1 MKRLFLPVSLA
12 ILLLSSCQEEPSPV
26 STPTL
31 SENELNTLL
40 FTREEEKL
48 AHDVYT
54 YAFEKYGLV
63 IFQNIANSESQ
74 HTASILALMDFYQ
87 INDPLNG
94 NTSQGHFVDPV
105 IKALYVQLTS
115 RVDLS
120 LDEAIKAGLL
130 IEDMDIND
138 LEMGIAETSK
148 TAISGVYAKLKC
160 GSENHLR
167 SFYSQASLLGI
178 TYTPD
183 YISQAHFDS
192 IVNSPRTSC
201 QPS

>member
-12 ILLLSSCQEEPSPV
+12 VFLLSSCQEELTPV
-26 STPTL
+26 SNNTL
-31 SENELNTLL
+31 SQNELETLL

-48 AHDVYT
+48 AHDVYS
-54 YAFEKYGLV
+54 YAFEKYGRAM
-63 IFQNIANSESQ
+63 FQNIANSESQ
-74 HTASILALMDFYQ
+74 HISSLLALMNAYK
-87 INDPLNG
+87 ITDPIDGSSSLG
-94 NTSQGHFVDPV
+94 QFLDPV
-105 IKALYVQLTS
+105 IKDLYFELTS

-120 LDEAIKAGLL
+120 LEEAIKVGLL

-138 LEMGIAETSK
+138 LEMGISETSHGDI
-148 TAISGVYAKLKC
+148 ANVYSKLKC

-183 YISQAHFDS
+183 YITQAYFDS